1 MRKAILFLLATMMMA
16 GCAEQQNFDN
26 VALDAPAQMTR
37 TENFNDLMT
46 QARWGDGNAYLKLAD
61 YYINGQNGTKPDFM
75 ATISMLSM
83 AEEFGAIGRPGDYIS
98 NLPEND
104 NTRMAFEAMKSINN
118 RQGEKGMQLADLMI
132 EKGCA
137 DGHALKGYALMEMGD
152 TIEAIR
158 LATLAAEQGSSLG
171 WALQYVIPYAQMS
184 DMPDESI
191 MLPIAEAVP
200 IFYRFM
206 AEEYYKQLAEHPE
219 NDVKVARCY
228 LKADENGCL
237 DRRGANWLLSYKER
251 GNELRDDRCQRHA
264 CDAKPQICHKCIVQ
278 NDVDTGCYQQIDQ
291 CGHRI
296 AQTAQHAAE
305 DVVIAAACD
314 SQADDDQVISAPQ
327 DDALR
332 RPQKTQKRH
341 GHHRSHDHDDQRGHS
356 GQHYAG
362 ADGLG
367 QRLSLP
373 GTEKLRHHN
382 TGTHR
387 NTHEQHEHQVQD
399 RPGAADG
406 GQRVVTDK
414 PADDNAVHSVIEL
427 LGDIPK
433 QHRNRK
439 FNDLEDRI
447 ALRHINRRK

>member
-83 AEEFGAIGRPGDYIS
+83 AEEFGAIGRPSDYIS

-152 TIEAIR
+152 TIEAMR

-206 AEEYYKQLAEHPE
+206 AEEYDKHLAEHPE
-219 NDVKVARCY
+219 NDVKVARFY

-251 GNELRDDRCQRHA
+251 GYELPLSETDILRLLKLAGYERIDSTTDEYVEFENELWEEPTDSATIEEAIKAVEAATRA
-264 CDAKPQICHKCIVQ
+264 VEAAKAKED
-278 NDVDTGCYQQIDQ
+278 ND
-291 CGHRI
+291 
-296 AQTAQHAAE
+296 
-305 DVVIAAACD
+305 
-314 SQADDDQVISAPQ
+314 
-327 DDALR
+327 
-332 RPQKTQKRH
+332 
-341 GHHRSHDHDDQRGHS
+341 
-356 GQHYAG
+356 
-362 ADGLG
+362 
-367 QRLSLP
+367 
-373 GTEKLRHHN
+373 
-382 TGTHR
+382 
-387 NTHEQHEHQVQD
+387 
-399 RPGAADG
+399 
-406 GQRVVTDK
+406 
-414 PADDNAVHSVIEL
+414 
-427 LGDIPK
+427 
-433 QHRNRK
+433 
-439 FNDLEDRI
+439 NDEE
-447 ALRHINRRK
+447 

>member
-1 MRKAILFLLATMMMA
+1 MKKAILFLLTTMMMA
-16 GCAEQQNFDN
+16 SCAEQQVFDE
-26 VALDAPAQMTR
+26 VALDTPEQVTK
-37 TENFNDLMT
+37 TENFNDLMA

-118 RQGEKGMQLADLMI
+118 RQGEKGMQLADLLI
-132 EKGCA
+132 EKGCV

-219 NDVKVARCY
+219 NDVKVARFY

-237 DRRGANWLLSYKER
+237 DKRGANWLLNYKER
-251 GNELRDDRCQRHA
+251 GNELPLSETDILRLLKLAGYERIDSTTDEYVEFENELWEEPTDSATIEEAIEAVEAATRA
-264 CDAKPQICHKCIVQ
+264 VEAAKAKED
-278 NDVDTGCYQQIDQ
+278 ND
-291 CGHRI
+291 
-296 AQTAQHAAE
+296 
-305 DVVIAAACD
+305 
-314 SQADDDQVISAPQ
+314 
-327 DDALR
+327 
-332 RPQKTQKRH
+332 
-341 GHHRSHDHDDQRGHS
+341 
-356 GQHYAG
+356 
-362 ADGLG
+362 
-367 QRLSLP
+367 
-373 GTEKLRHHN
+373 EK
-382 TGTHR
+382 
-387 NTHEQHEHQVQD
+387 
-399 RPGAADG
+399 
-406 GQRVVTDK
+406 
-414 PADDNAVHSVIEL
+414 
-427 LGDIPK
+427 
-433 QHRNRK
+433 
-439 FNDLEDRI
+439 
-447 ALRHINRRK
+447 